1 MYIKIASAFSIGTA
15 RKSERERGAIPAL
28 KYMRNSGGGR
38 GGRGCIRRM

>member
-15 RKSERERGAIPAL
+15 REREAVPAL

>member
-1 MYIKIASAFSIGTA
+1 MYIKIACAFSIGTA
-15 RKSERERGAIPAL
+15 REREREAVPAL